1 MARISYR
8 FIFFFSLPL
17 HCLSFF
23 ELLFLEIPLSGKTK
37 DYNIGIRCFIA
48 ANSINETAQTD

>member
-1 MARISYR
+1 MIASRIEDR
-8 FIFFFSLPL
+8 
-17 HCLSFF
+17 
-23 ELLFLEIPLSGKTK
+23 EIDPWSGKTK